1 MPATA
6 TVTGKTGAG
15 NTITAGVFTGVTGVV
30 FDCVKN
36 ILSLTLDTG
45 RVVDIDI
52 NAAATITATKVTL
65 TNTYT
70 FTVS

>member
-15 NTITAGVFTGVTGVV
+15 NTLTAGVFTNINQVN
-30 FDCVKN
+30 FDCAGNV
-36 ILSLTLDTG
+36 LTLIDG
-45 RVVDIDI
+45 SGKVFQIDI